1 LHNKPKAE
9 KSAYLLNNTGVIK
22 MIYQTVNK
30 HQFIDSFKSWDTY
43 ANHFSYEGLELLYDW
58 LDESGDEELDVV
70 ALCCDFTESDVTTIQ
85 HDYELTEDTTFDEVL
100 EYLQDNTIVV
110 GVTEQKTIVY
120 YTF

>member
-1 LHNKPKAE
+1 
-9 KSAYLLNNTGVIK
+9 
-22 MIYQTVNK
+22 MIYQTLNK
-30 HQFIDSFKSWDTY
+30 HQFIDSFKSWETY
-43 ANHFSYEGLELLYDW
+43 ANSFSYEGLELLYDW
-58 LDESGDEELDVV
+58 IIIDDEDIELDVV
-70 ALCCDFTESDVTTIQ
+70 ALCCDFTESDVATIR

>member
-1 LHNKPKAE
+1 
-9 KSAYLLNNTGVIK
+9 

-30 HQFIDSFKSWDTY
+30 HQFIDAFKSWDTY
-43 ANHFSYEGLELLYDW
+43 ANNFSYEGLDLLYDW
-58 LDESGDEELDVV
+58 IIESDENIELDVV
-70 ALCCDFTESDVTTIQ
+70 ALCCGFMESDVTTIQ
-85 HDYELTEDTTFDEVL
+85 HDYALPKNVVNTDLDFELVM

>member
-1 LHNKPKAE
+1 
-9 KSAYLLNNTGVIK
+9 
-22 MIYQTVNK
+22 MIYKTLNK
-30 HQFIDSFKSWDTY
+30 HQFIDSFKSWETY
-43 ANHFSYEGLELLYDW
+43 ANNFSYEGLSELFDYLETF
-58 LDESGDEELDVV
+58 ESEPVKLDVV

-85 HDYELTEDTTFDEVL
+85 HDYQLPEDTTFDEVL

>member
-1 LHNKPKAE
+1 
-9 KSAYLLNNTGVIK
+9 
-22 MIYQTVNK
+22 MIYQTLNK

-43 ANHFSYEGLELLYDW
+43 ANHFSYEGLSELFDYLETF
-58 LDESGDEELDVV
+58 ESEPVELDVV
-70 ALCCDFTESDVTTIQ
+70 ALCCDFMESDVATIQ

-100 EYLQDNTIVV
+100 EYLQNNTIVV

>member
-1 LHNKPKAE
+1 
-9 KSAYLLNNTGVIK
+9 

-30 HQFIDSFKSWDTY
+30 NQFIDSFKSWDTY

-58 LDESGDEELDVV
+58 LVESDEDIELDVV
-70 ALCCDFTESDVTTIQ
+70 ALCCDFTESDVTTIIQ
-85 HDYELTEDTTFDEVL
+85 EYELPQDISFNDAL
-100 EYLQDNTIVV
+100 EYIQDNSLVV

>member
-1 LHNKPKAE
+1 
-9 KSAYLLNNTGVIK
+9 
-22 MIYQTVNK
+22 MIYQTLNK

-43 ANHFSYEGLELLYDW
+43 SNNFSYEGLSELFDYLETF
-58 LDESGDEELDVV
+58 ESEPVELDVV

-85 HDYELTEDTTFDEVL
+85 HDYQLPEDTTFDEVL